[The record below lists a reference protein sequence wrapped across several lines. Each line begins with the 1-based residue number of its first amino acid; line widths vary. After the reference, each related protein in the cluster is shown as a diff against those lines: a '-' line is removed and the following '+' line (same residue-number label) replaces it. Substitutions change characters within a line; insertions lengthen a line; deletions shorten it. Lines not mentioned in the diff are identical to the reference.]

1 MRMARILFYEKPGCA
16 GNLRQRRLLED
27 AGHTV
32 LARNLLT
39 ESWTAERLRGFF
51 GARPVAEWFN
61 RNAPRVKSG
70 EVVPEALDAESAVKL
85 LLAEPLLIRRPLLE
99 ADGERETG
107 FEPLRIHAW
116 LGLGLAAQAP
126 VSESCA
132 HTQPCP
138 TPGKL

>member
-1 MRMARILFYEKPGCA
+1 VTRILFYEKPGCT
-16 GNLRQRRLLED
+16 GNLRQKRLLED

-39 ESWTAERLRGFF
+39 EPWTAERLHGFF

-70 EVVPEALDAESAVKL
+70 AVVPEALDAEAAMKL

-99 ADGERETG
+99 ANGQREVG
-107 FEPLRIHAW
+107 FEPSRIHAW
-116 LGLGLAAQAP
+116 LGLGHHAQTP
-126 VSESCA
+126 MQESCV
-132 HTQPCP
+132 HTLPCP
-138 TPGKL
+138 SPVKP